1 MTFVVRVQRPLVRAQ
16 LLQALAGVNELW
28 SGAERLEICDEAGML
43 IVAAFRESFLRYR
56 DATAAVRGVASMY
69 GFYDAA
75 VSVGQ
80 DGSEAAQDAVAI
92 IFRMLTPDE
101 MEHSGPDVREPVLR
115 TLATRAAA
123 IRTFIGVHSLGSPEL
138 DERLAAGLRRTE
150 TAAMAAARGDQGAF
164 SRMMR
169 ALFTVTLTQAREHVP
184 AREYMQRKRA
194 EGKTWN
200 EAMRCLKRHLAVV
213 VYRAMLKDRPEETLT
228 T

>member
-28 SGAERLEICDEAGML
+28 SGAERLEICDEAGIL

-69 GFYDAA
+69 GFYAAA

-80 DGSEAAQDAVAI
+80 DDSEAAQDALAI
-92 IFRMLTPDE
+92 MFRMLTPDE
-101 MEHSGPDVREPVLR
+101 MENSGPDVREAVLR

-123 IRTFIGVHSLGSPEL
+123 IRAFIGVHSLGSPEL

-150 TAAMAAARGDQGAF
+150 TAAMAAARGDQGR
-164 SRMMR
+164 SR
-169 ALFTVTLTQAREHVP
+169 A
-184 AREYMQRKRA
+184 
-194 EGKTWN
+194 
-200 EAMRCLKRHLAVV
+200 
-213 VYRAMLKDRPEETLT
+213 
-228 T
+228 